1 MGQLWNNVE
10 AKGRKENGTWNKDP
24 EGRTVGTVPLFSTTA
39 SWMATIYI
47 YLMADHTGWEEG
59 ERECWRGKKKR
70 TLLAS
75 GSLRKRE
82 EEEENVASSFRFHF
96 PPVYFPPLLPLLLL
110 PHSALQNPDSRLWP
124 YTYISGVAFP
134 VCRRSQRFPP
144 HIK

>member
-59 ERECWRGKKKR
+59 ERVLEGEKEANLVGKRELEETRGGGGE
-70 TLLAS
+70 TLPPVFVSIFPRSIFLLFSPFSFFHILRCKTQTPDFGRIRIYPAS
-75 GSLRKRE
+75 RSQFAGGARGSL
-82 EEEENVASSFRFHF
+82 H
-96 PPVYFPPLLPLLLL
+96 
-110 PHSALQNPDSRLWP
+110 
-124 YTYISGVAFP
+124 T
-134 VCRRSQRFPP
+134 
-144 HIK
+144 